1 MDKPLTIWT
10 GGPSLSSMTEQTLD
24 TIESDMNLI
33 ARVGEGDA
41 SSLAALYD
49 RHNPIAFRVA
59 LSIVHDRGRAEDVVQ
74 EAFLSVWRK
83 GGSYTPDRG
92 SVRSWLIRIVRNR
105 AIDTLRARRASDMH
119 DEATLRS
126 LRDSGPSVV
135 DQVVAK
141 LEGETIR
148 TALRKLSRQQREAI
162 GIAYYESRSHAEIAT
177 ITGLPLGTVHGRIRL
192 GLRHLRTHL
201 LAAGVG
207 LSSDENPAVGVVM
220 SGVPPTPQHPRA

>member
-1 MDKPLTIWT
+1 MP
-10 GGPSLSSMTEQTLD
+10 EQTLD
-24 TIESDMNLI
+24 IIEPDLDLI
-33 ARVGEGDA
+33 TRIAEGDA
-41 SSLAALYD
+41 SSLGALYD

-83 GGSYTPDRG
+83 GGSYTPGRG
-92 SVRSWLIRIVRNR
+92 NVRSWLIGIVRNR
-105 AIDTLRARRASDMH
+105 AIDTLRARRASDVD
-119 DEATLRS
+119 DEATLLS
-126 LRDSGPSVV
+126 LRDAGPSVV

-148 TALRKLSRQQREAI
+148 TALRKLSRQQRQAI
-162 GIAYYESRSHAEIAT
+162 AIAYYESRSHAEIAT

-207 LSSDENPAVGVVM
+207 PSSDESAGIGAIM
-220 SGVPPTPQHPRA
+220 AGVPPTPQHRRA

>member
-1 MDKPLTIWT
+1 
-10 GGPSLSSMTEQTLD
+10 MTEQTLD
-24 TIESDMNLI
+24 TIEPDLDLM
-33 ARVGEGDA
+33 ARIREGDA
-41 SSLAALYD
+41 SSLGALYD
-49 RHNPIAFRVA
+49 RHNPLAFRVA

-83 GGSYTPDRG
+83 GGSYTPGRG
-92 SVRSWLIRIVRNR
+92 SVRSWLIGIVRNR
-105 AIDTLRARRASDMH
+105 AIDTLRARRASDVD
-119 DEATLRS
+119 DEATLLS
-126 LRDSGPSVV
+126 LRDAGPSVV

-148 TALRKLSRQQREAI
+148 TALRKLSPQQRQAI
-162 GIAYYESRSHAEIAT
+162 AIAYYESRSHAEIAA

-207 LSSDENPAVGVVM
+207 RSSDDDVVIGALM
-220 SGVPPTPQHPRA
+220 AGVPPTPQHRRA